1 MNCKSCNILCWN
13 VRGINSDDK
22 WRAIHD
28 TISSSNCD
36 IVCLQETNREHFDHS
51 YLRKFCPRRLDK
63 FVYQPS
69 VGASGGLIVIWNS
82 SSYQGNVVFT
92 MPYGIRVDFISQ
104 SSPDDSWKLINI
116 YGLCQGELRTEF
128 VNWLHDLDIGDDE
141 NWIVMGDFNFIRS
154 TENRN
159 LPGGDMNDILI
170 FNEAISSAGLV
181 ELPLKGRA
189 FTWSNMQNHPL
200 LQQPDLVFI
209 SPSWILK
216 YPHTELTAL
225 PNSISDHAPCVVS
238 IATSTPK
245 SPLFRFEN
253 FWVDVPGFYDVVQHF
268 WGSDSSSSN
277 PAVSLNHKL
286 KNLRRGLKN
295 WSKRLSN
302 LHTIISNSKFP
313 LLS

>member
-22 WRAIHD
+22 WRSIHD
-28 TISSSNCD
+28 TISSINCD
-36 IVCLQETNREHFDHS
+36 IVCLQETKRELFDHS

-116 YGLCQGELRTEF
+116 YGPCQGELRTEF

-225 PNSISDHAPCVVS
+225 PKSISDHAPCVVS

-286 KNLRRGLKN
+286 KNL
-295 WSKRLSN
+295 
-302 LHTIISNSKFP
+302 
-313 LLS
+313 